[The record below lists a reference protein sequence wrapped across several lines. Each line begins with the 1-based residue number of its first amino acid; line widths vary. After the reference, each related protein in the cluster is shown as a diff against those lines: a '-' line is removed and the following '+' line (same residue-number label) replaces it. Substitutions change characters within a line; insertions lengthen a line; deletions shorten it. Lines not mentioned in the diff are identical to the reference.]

1 MVRESWG
8 KEGGLC
14 ESQMCPTPDI
24 LSAPLYFL
32 ASTAAKQSQVASR
45 AMESGALWFRS
56 WSCLD
61 LLELSFP
68 ICKKGILAL
77 LTAKGEWE
85 D

>member
-1 MVRESWG
+1 M
-8 KEGGLC
+8 
-14 ESQMCPTPDI
+14 D
-24 LSAPLYFL
+24 
-32 ASTAAKQSQVASR
+32 ASR

-68 ICKKGILAL
+68 ICKKGIPAL
-77 LTAKGEWE
+77 LTAEGQWE